1 MKKLIFGLAAI
12 AFLIL
17 LGTSGP
23 VHARIDPQSVS
34 TIWENL
40 TRKANLTDA
49 GSVNIE
55 DKSEPN
61 AWVSFGQNKYS
72 VHATTG
78 LLNILKNE
86 DELSGVLS
94 HEIGH
99 IKLGH
104 YNDTIKRSLLWLL
117 LYKTLGERK
126 VGGVDVLGAGMVLAE
141 SGFSREQEIAADD
154 FGVSLS
160 ANAGYNPWG
169 LYNSLQ
175 SMQKAGLQTSHS
187 GFNSHPP
194 TERRLTHIKATTE
207 EVIRELKKPGSN

>member
-1 MKKLIFGLAAI
+1 
-12 AFLIL
+12 
-17 LGTSGP
+17 
-23 VHARIDPQSVS
+23 
-34 TIWENL
+34 
-40 TRKANLTDA
+40 
-49 GSVNIE
+49 
-55 DKSEPN
+55 
-61 AWVSFGQNKYS
+61 
-72 VHATTG
+72 
-78 LLNILKNE
+78 
-86 DELSGVLS
+86 
-94 HEIGH
+94 EIGH

-175 SMQKAGLQTSHS
+175 SMQKAGFQTSPS

-194 TERRLTHIKATTE
+194 TERRLIHIKATTE
-207 EVIRELKKPGSN
+207 EVIREIKKPGSN